1 MKIHIPQGFLFSASS
16 AGIKASGRSDLAYA
30 EAPAGASAAAIF
42 TTNRVVAAPVEM
54 GRDHLRRSRGRVR
67 AVVANSGNAN
77 CANGKDGLRA
87 CASVC
92 QATAARL
99 KIRPQEV
106 FPSSTGIIGVPFPAE
121 RLIAGL
127 PRLLERKG
135 EDEKAVRSFAEA
147 IMTTDTRPK
156 IASLVVEGR
165 RGTVSVMGIAKGSGM
180 IAPNMATMLVYV
192 FTDVEATP
200 AELQRLLPAACDAS
214 FNCISVDH
222 DTSTN
227 DTLLLLASGR
237 SGVPLRTVRKPFAEA
252 LTLVCRSL
260 AEQIV
265 SDGEGVKHVA
275 RLCIEGARRRPEAL
289 AVAKAIA
296 GSMLVKTALTGAD
309 PNWGRILAAAG
320 YSGVKIDPRKV
331 NIFIG
336 KQQVCR
342 KGEAHKF
349 DQQAAHEYLLQPS
362 YDIRVQLGQG
372 KASVD
377 FLTTDLTAEYV
388 RINAEYST

>member
-1 MKIHIPQGFLFSASS
+1 MKIHIPQGFLFSAAA
-16 AGIKASGRSDLAYA
+16 AGIKVSGRPDLAYA

-42 TTNRVVAAPVEM
+42 TTNRFVAAPVEI
-54 GRDHLRRSRGRVR
+54 GRGHLKRSRGRLR
-67 AVVANSGNAN
+67 AVVVNSGNAN
-77 CANGKDGLRA
+77 CANGKDGMRA
-87 CASVC
+87 CAGVC
-92 QATAARL
+92 KATAAHL
-99 KIRPQEV
+99 KIRPHEV

-121 RLIAGL
+121 KLIAGL
-127 PRLLERKG
+127 PQLLEHKG
-135 EDEKAVRSFAEA
+135 DDEAAVRRFANA
-147 IMTTDTRPK
+147 ILTTDTRPK
-156 IASLVVEGR
+156 IASFVLEGR
-165 RGTVSVMGIAKGSGM
+165 GGTVSVMGIAKGSGM

-192 FTDVEATP
+192 FTDVEAAP
-200 AELQRLLPAACDAS
+200 GDLQRLLPAACDAS

-227 DTLLLLASGR
+227 DTLLLLASGN
-237 SGVPLRTVRKPFAEA
+237 SGVQLRSVRKAFAEA

-275 RLCIEGARRRPEAL
+275 RLHVEGARRRPEAM

-296 GSMLVKTALTGAD
+296 GSLLVKTALTGAD
-309 PNWGRILAAAG
+309 PNWGRILAAVG

-336 KQQVCR
+336 EQQVCR
-342 KGEAHKF
+342 KGEARTF
-349 DQQAAHEYLLQPS
+349 DERAAHQYLLQPS
-362 YDIRVQLGQG
+362 YDIRIQLGQG
-372 KASVD
+372 KAAVD